1 MNSNNAAR
9 GSLLSLL
16 CIALTVFVAV
26 PSIAQ
31 NRYKPIKFIPPMT
44 YCNVHVEEDMPQERI
59 EYLWNTYGADSLYK
73 YCFVREFQVEYTN
86 NFEFV
91 PEFLALLP
99 PQSTLPGMIP
109 REKYHLLGPRVVAFL
124 EEVATVNRLSTGVHA
139 GGLIYD
145 ERIPDDTSKYRFN
158 VDVSSDSYMSLS
170 HILDAKE
177 RLRTGALTP
186 NTQTVRLKH
195 GGCGELASVP
205 NTESHTTEEPAIV
218 RAVGVAPPMGTDAG
232 QPFVIID
239 VRGRIVHS
247 GTTTGG
253 PSSDVI
259 PLPAGV
265 YAVITSTTRQ
275 RVLVVP

>member
-73 YCFVREFQVEYTN
+73 YCFVTSFVIYYDNNHSFMAEFRSITPPETPQQVI
-86 NFEFV
+86 
-91 PEFLALLP
+91 PE
-99 PQSTLPGMIP
+99 
-109 REKYHLLGPRVVAFL
+109 EKYYLLSPDVVDFVRKLKSMYGNLSVLTYTAYYSQSNPGDS
-124 EEVATVNRLSTGVHA
+124 TSNRFAVELVG
-139 GGLIYD
+139 
-145 ERIPDDTSKYRFN
+145 DDTVINLGLLHEQRKYAKSRQF
-158 VDVSSDSYMSLS
+158 DPIHQMRGILS
-170 HILDAKE
+170 
-177 RLRTGALTP
+177 
-186 NTQTVRLKH
+186 

>member
-1 MNSNNAAR
+1 MLQKTESRYILMPILWVSLCAVLSVPTSAQKAYKEVKPRAAD
-9 GSLLSLL
+9 
-16 CIALTVFVAV
+16 V
-26 PSIAQ
+26 
-31 NRYKPIKFIPPMT
+31 
-44 YCNVHVEEDMPQERI
+44 YCNVYVEQDMPQQQI
-59 EYLWNTYGADSLYK
+59 DYLWDTYGWDSLAR

-91 PEFLALLP
+91 TEFLALLP

-124 EEVATVNRLSTGVHA
+124 EEVETVNRLSTGVRA
-139 GGLIYD
+139 GWLDYD

-186 NTQTVRLKH
+186 NTQTVRLEH